1 MDLCDVNDDGGA
13 VHRCLHGIMHL
24 IEDHAKAAR
33 IPVRFAASKLTE
45 GDPLIMSSLNLD
57 TNEKEM
63 LEHIIQQMETERGLD
78 REAAIATYAF

>member
-1 MDLCDVNDDGGA
+1 
-13 VHRCLHGIMHL
+13 MHL

-33 IPVRFAASKLTE
+33 IPVRFAASKLAE

-78 REAAIATYAF
+78 RAATIAHMRFDRENMRFLCDQTP